1 MNKKII
7 TPIIVLF
14 LLVVIVG
21 GIFLYLNLRTLPIDQ
36 IDMKPSIVWVDKDDP
51 CHMKLMVE
59 KYNIRRGKYE
69 KPTDYFI
76 KGVVYQVTQIGQA
89 PPWYESWLT
98 IAADPAHR
106 ARVDEDKNGVLTEE
120 EKEVGDFQL
129 MKDMGVNTIRIYDP
143 IGLNSSPDPFV
154 ITADEIQ
161 GAKDLLRELYRDYG
175 IMVIMGH
182 SLGYSLDYSDPDV
195 RWELYDEA
203 ISMVQS
209 YKDEPWVLM
218 WNLGNENNIQQGCTS
233 RDFAHDYYMETVEKI
248 ASKIKEIDPNH
259 PISISNSGLAGVF
272 DFNKYCKS
280 VDIYGANM
288 YQSHN
293 FSGLWNTA
301 ARINRPAYLTEF
313 GCDVLDSRQD
323 PRVPNEELQATF
335 VAQQWEDIE
344 ANHAG
349 GAGTSLGGV
358 YFEWLDEWWKTPYDN
373 STIHTY
379 KGGWDAPTFD
389 SGTRESG
396 NEEWWGICGQNEDGI
411 YSPNYRYL
419 RQIYFKLKDLWTAK
433 K

>member
-7 TPIIVLF
+7 TPIIILV
-14 LLVVIVG
+14 LLVVIAG
-21 GIFLYLNLRTLPIDQ
+21 GILLYLNLRTLPIDQ

-272 DFNKYCKS
+272 DFNKYCR
-280 VDIYGANM
+280 M
-288 YQSHN
+288 
-293 FSGLWNTA
+293 
-301 ARINRPAYLTEF
+301 
-313 GCDVLDSRQD
+313 
-323 PRVPNEELQATF
+323 
-335 VAQQWEDIE
+335 
-344 ANHAG
+344 
-349 GAGTSLGGV
+349 
-358 YFEWLDEWWKTPYDN
+358 
-373 STIHTY
+373 
-379 KGGWDAPTFD
+379 
-389 SGTRESG
+389 
-396 NEEWWGICGQNEDGI
+396 
-411 YSPNYRYL
+411 
-419 RQIYFKLKDLWTAK
+419 
-433 K
+433 